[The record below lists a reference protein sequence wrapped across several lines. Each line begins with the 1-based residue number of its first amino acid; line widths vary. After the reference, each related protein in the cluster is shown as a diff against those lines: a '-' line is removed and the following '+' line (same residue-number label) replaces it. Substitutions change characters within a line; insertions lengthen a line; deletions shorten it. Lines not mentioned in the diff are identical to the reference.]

1 MRYKL
6 GWFEHSTTSR
16 SNGADKWLEGKN
28 HRIIPG
34 PAMVCNDIFNKEL
47 EYLRDNQDCAF
58 WPLVDSKGGDVD
70 VNSESMR
77 TTPTLGS
84 SSSVIWER

>member
-1 MRYKL
+1 
-6 GWFEHSTTSR
+6 
-16 SNGADKWLEGKN
+16 
-28 HRIIPG
+28 
-34 PAMVCNDIFNKEL
+34 MVCNDIFNKEL